1 MNDSSFFNDSGL
13 DPDDFDYKQDYVYT
27 RETQKEI
34 LLGGQTLRY
43 LKSYINILR
52 NIISN
57 TLTLKEN
64 VSLLS
69 FEHVV

>member
-1 MNDSSFFNDSGL
+1 MIQVFFNDSGL

-43 LKSYINILR
+43 YTKLHKYIKKYYFKYIDTVR
-52 NIISN
+52 KWCSTFI
-57 TLTLKEN
+57 
-64 VSLLS
+64 
-69 FEHVV
+69 